1 MRMPHLVR
9 RQHVIR
15 RRIFAGCEGDSE
27 VSYIA
32 LVVAHRRGRA
42 PEGRSRP
49 QLLQLVAVTRSPWCW
64 DCLRKLLCGA
74 IVTPMEG
81 AYGNQERDPG
91 RFAGGA

>member
-32 LVVAHRRGRA
+32 LVRRIVEDVHQKVYLDA
-42 PEGRSRP
+42 QP
-49 QLLQLVAVTRSPWCW
+49 LQPGGGDPLALVLGLSGNLV
-64 DCLRKLLCGA
+64 CGA